1 MMDINSD
8 MGEINRL
15 LDDGTYEKLME
26 YVTSINV
33 ACGGHAGD
41 ETMMAAMVALA
52 KEKGVNVGAHP
63 SYPDRENF
71 GRNDMNM
78 DANELLDSVR
88 DQIQLLVDIGTNNGV
103 NLSHVKAHGALYN
116 RAVIDEDI
124 AQTIGE
130 AIIQVDPLLKVM
142 GLAGSK
148 MLSVFDG
155 LGLDTMAEAFA
166 DRSYESDGTLRNRK
180 YDDALITDPNKAAL
194 QAKNMVESTV
204 ISFEGKAI
212 EMNAQTICIHSDT
225 PNAVAIAEAVREEIK
240 RGGEK
245 SNYI

>member
-15 LDDGTYEKLME
+15 LDDGTYEKLMN

-52 KEKGVNVGAHP
+52 KDKGVNVGAHP
-63 SYPDRENF
+63 SYPDKENF
-71 GRNDMNM
+71 GRIDMDM
-78 DANELLDSVR
+78 DQNELLDSVR
-88 DQIQLLVDIGTNNGV
+88 DQIQLLVDIGAENGV
-103 NLSHVKAHGALYN
+103 ELTHVKPHGALYN
-116 RAVIDEDI
+116 RAVNDEGV
-124 AQTIGE
+124 AQTIGK
-130 AIIQVDPLLKVM
+130 AIMQVNPSLKVM

-148 MLSVFDG
+148 MLTVFKTFG
-155 LGLDTMAEAFA
+155 LEPVGEAFA

-180 YDDALITDPNKAAL
+180 YDDALITDPDKAAF
-194 QAKNMVESTV
+194 QAKNMVEGTV
-204 ISFEGKAI
+204 ISFEGKVI

-225 PNAVAIAEAVREEIK
+225 PNAVAIAEAVREEI
-240 RGGEK
+240 
-245 SNYI
+245 N

>member
-71 GRNDMNM
+71 GRIDMNM
-78 DANELLDSVR
+78 DANELLDTVR

-103 NLSHVKAHGALYN
+103 NLSHVIAHGALYN

-194 QAKNMVESTV
+194 QAKNMVEGTV

-240 RGGEK
+240 GREQNK
-245 SNYI
+245 YFR

>member
-15 LDDGTYEKLME
+15 LDDGTYEKLMN

-41 ETMMAAMVALA
+41 ETMMAAMVELA
-52 KEKGVNVGAHP
+52 KDKGVNVGAHP
-63 SYPDRENF
+63 SYPDKENF
-71 GRNDMNM
+71 GRIDMDM
-78 DANELLDSVR
+78 DQNELLDSVR
-88 DQIQLLVDIGTNNGV
+88 DQIQLLVDIGAENGV
-103 NLSHVKAHGALYN
+103 ELTHVKPHGALYN
-116 RAVIDEDI
+116 RAVNDEGV
-124 AQTIGE
+124 AQTIGK
-130 AIIQVDPLLKVM
+130 AIMQVNPSLKVM

-148 MLSVFDG
+148 MLTVFKA
-155 LGLDTMAEAFA
+155 LGLEPVGEAFA

-180 YDDALITDPNKAAL
+180 YDDALITDPDKAAF
-194 QAKNMVESTV
+194 QAKNMVEGTV

-225 PNAVAIAEAVREEIK
+225 PNAVAIAEAVREEI
-240 RGGEK
+240 
-245 SNYI
+245 N

>member
-52 KEKGVNVGAHP
+52 KEKGVNIGAHP
-63 SYPDRENF
+63 SYPDRESF

-88 DQIQLLVDIGTNNGV
+88 DQIQLLADIGTNNGV

-155 LGLDTMAEAFA
+155 LGLDTMAEAFT
-166 DRSYESDGTLRNRK
+166 DRTYESDGTLRNREFNG
-180 YDDALITDPNKAAL
+180 ALITDPDKAAF

-240 RGGEK
+240 RGEK

>member
-166 DRSYESDGTLRNRK
+166 DRSYESDGTLRNREFN
-180 YDDALITDPNKAAL
+180 DALITDPDKAAF

-245 SNYI
+245 

>member
-15 LDDGTYEKLME
+15 LDDGTYEKLMN
-26 YVTSINV
+26 YVTSINL

-52 KEKGVNVGAHP
+52 KDKGVNVGAHP
-63 SYPDRENF
+63 SYPDKENF
-71 GRNDMNM
+71 GRIDMDM
-78 DANELLDSVR
+78 DQNELLDSVR
-88 DQIQLLVDIGTNNGV
+88 DQIQLLVDIGAENGV
-103 NLSHVKAHGALYN
+103 ELTHVKPHGALYN
-116 RAVIDEDI
+116 RAVNDEGV
-124 AQTIGE
+124 AQTIGK
-130 AIIQVDPLLKVM
+130 AIMQVNPSLKVM

-148 MLSVFDG
+148 MLTVFKT
-155 LGLDTMAEAFA
+155 LGLEPVGEAFA

-180 YDDALITDPNKAAL
+180 YDDALITDPDKAAF
-194 QAKNMVESTV
+194 QAKNMVEGTV

-225 PNAVAIAEAVREEIK
+225 PNAVAIAEAVREEI
-240 RGGEK
+240 
-245 SNYI
+245 N

>member
-180 YDDALITDPNKAAL
+180 FNDALITDPDKAAF

-245 SNYI
+245 

>member
-41 ETMMAAMVALA
+41 ETMMAAMVVLA

-240 RGGEK
+240 RGEK

>member
-41 ETMMAAMVALA
+41 ETMMAAMVVLA

-78 DANELLDSVR
+78 DANELLDTVR
-88 DQIQLLVDIGTNNGV
+88 DQIQLLADIGTNNGV

-240 RGGEK
+240 RGEK

>member
-15 LDDGTYEKLME
+15 LDDGTYEKLMN

-52 KEKGVNVGAHP
+52 KDKGVNVGAHP
-63 SYPDRENF
+63 SYPDKENF
-71 GRNDMNM
+71 GRIDMDM
-78 DANELLDSVR
+78 DQNELLDSVR
-88 DQIQLLVDIGTNNGV
+88 DQIQLLVDIGAENGV
-103 NLSHVKAHGALYN
+103 ELTHVKPHGALYN
-116 RAVIDEDI
+116 RAVNDEGV
-124 AQTIGE
+124 AQTIGK
-130 AIIQVDPLLKVM
+130 AIMQVDPSLKVM

-148 MLSVFDG
+148 MLTVFKA
-155 LGLDTMAEAFA
+155 LGLEPVGEAFA

-180 YDDALITDPNKAAL
+180 YDDALITDPDKAAF
-194 QAKNMVESTV
+194 QAKNMAEGTV

-225 PNAVAIAEAVREEIK
+225 PNAVAIAEAVREEI
-240 RGGEK
+240 
-245 SNYI
+245 N

>member
-15 LDDGTYEKLME
+15 LDDGTYEKLMN

-41 ETMMAAMVALA
+41 ETMMAAMVELA
-52 KEKGVNVGAHP
+52 EDKGVNVGAHP
-63 SYPDRENF
+63 SYPDKENF
-71 GRNDMNM
+71 GRIDMDM
-78 DANELLDSVR
+78 DQNELLDSVR
-88 DQIQLLVDIGTNNGV
+88 DQIQLLVDIGAENGV
-103 NLSHVKAHGALYN
+103 ELTHVKPHGALYN
-116 RAVIDEDI
+116 RAVNDEGV
-124 AQTIGE
+124 AQTIGK
-130 AIIQVDPLLKVM
+130 AIMQVDPSLKVM

-148 MLSVFDG
+148 MLTVFKT
-155 LGLDTMAEAFA
+155 LGLEPVGEAFA

-180 YDDALITDPNKAAL
+180 YDDALITDPDKAAF
-194 QAKNMVESTV
+194 QAKNMVEGTV

-225 PNAVAIAEAVREEIK
+225 PNAVAIAEAVREEI
-240 RGGEK
+240 
-245 SNYI
+245 N

>member
-15 LDDGTYEKLME
+15 LDDGTYEKLMN

-52 KEKGVNVGAHP
+52 KDKGVNVGAHP
-63 SYPDRENF
+63 SYPDKENF
-71 GRNDMNM
+71 GRIDMDM
-78 DANELLDSVR
+78 DQNELLDSVR
-88 DQIQLLVDIGTNNGV
+88 DQIQLLVDIGAENGV
-103 NLSHVKAHGALYN
+103 ELTHVKPHGALYN
-116 RAVIDEDI
+116 RAVNDEGV
-124 AQTIGE
+124 AQTIGK
-130 AIIQVDPLLKVM
+130 AIMQVNPSLKVM

-148 MLSVFDG
+148 MLTVFKA
-155 LGLDTMAEAFA
+155 LGLEPVGEAFA

-180 YDDALITDPNKAAL
+180 YDDALITDPDKAAF
-194 QAKNMVESTV
+194 QAKNMVEGTV

-225 PNAVAIAEAVREEIK
+225 PNAVAIAEAVREEI
-240 RGGEK
+240 
-245 SNYI
+245 N

>member
-124 AQTIGE
+124 AKTIGQ

-245 SNYI
+245 

>member
-71 GRNDMNM
+71 GRIDMNM
-78 DANELLDSVR
+78 DANELLDTVR

-245 SNYI
+245 